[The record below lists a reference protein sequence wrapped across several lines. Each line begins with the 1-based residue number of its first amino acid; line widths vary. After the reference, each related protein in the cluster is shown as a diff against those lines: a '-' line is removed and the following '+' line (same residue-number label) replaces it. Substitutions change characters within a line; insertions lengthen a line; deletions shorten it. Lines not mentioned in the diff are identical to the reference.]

1 MSKVQSKELR
11 SVAARDVGRIGAG
24 RFAFANDAAERNAQV
39 QALIPYLPALGI
51 SGVTPYHLAKMVEG
65 ANAMQGMG
73 LPVFGMDAALQ
84 ATITTA
90 SIATPVQFLQAWLP
104 GFVGVITAARKIDD
118 IIGISTVGSWEDDEV
133 VQGTLEATGT
143 AVPYGDLT
151 NVPLSSWNVNYESR
165 TIVRS
170 EEGMRAGVLEEARTA
185 KANINSAE
193 AKRAAATE
201 ALEIF
206 RNTVGF
212 SGYNSGLGRTYGLLN
227 DPGLIAAVA
236 LPATGTGSTT
246 TWSTKNFAQIQAD
259 IRLMVS
265 TLRQQSQ
272 DTIDPE
278 TTDMTLLLPT
288 NVVDYL
294 STTTDQ
300 GISVRAWM
308 KDAYPRIRVVSAPQM
323 ELAIGGQNAVYLFAE
338 SVNNAQDQVSTD
350 DKRVW
355 IQAVPAKFRL
365 IGVSQQTKGYEEDYS
380 NATAGV
386 ICKRAYA
393 VVRYYGC

>member
-1 MSKVQSKELR
+1 MRKIQSQELR

-24 RFAFANDAAERNAQV
+24 RFAFATDAAERAAQV
-39 QALIPYLPALGI
+39 AALVPHLASIGI
-51 SGVTPYHLAKMVEG
+51 SGLTPFHLNKMVEG
-65 ANAMQGMG
+65 HAAMHGAGVPM
-73 LPVFGMDAALQ
+73 FGMDAALQ
-84 ATITTA
+84 ATVTTA
-90 SIATPVQFLQAWLP
+90 SISTPVQFLQAWLP
-104 GFVGVITAARKIDD
+104 GFVGIITAARKIDD

-151 NVPLSSWNVNYESR
+151 NVPLSSWNVNWESR

-227 DPGLIAAVA
+227 DPGLIAAQP
-236 LPATGTGSTT
+236 LPGTGTGGNTE
-246 TWSTKNFAQIQAD
+246 WSTKDFQDIQAD
-259 IRLMVS
+259 IRLMIS
-265 TLRQQSQ
+265 TLRTQSQ

-278 TTDMTLLLPT
+278 TTELTFLLPT
-288 NVVDYL
+288 SVVDYL

-308 KDAYPRIRVVSAPQM
+308 KDAYPKIRVVSAPQM
-323 ELAIGGQNAVYLFAE
+323 EDAIASENAGYLFAE
-338 SVNNAQDQVSTD
+338 AVSNAQDQVSTD

-365 IGVSQQTKGYEEDYS
+365 VGVSQQTKGYEEDYS

-386 ICKRAYA
+386 ILKRAYA
-393 VVRYYGC
+393 VVRYYGF